1 MSEIIE
7 IKNLLGK
14 TLVGD
19 FYCAKNNN
27 KDKVVLLVHGFMA
40 GRRWNGRL
48 TKIAEELVE
57 NNINVYSF
65 DLSGYGES
73 DDENISISSGIL
85 DVRCILSYIRFQ
97 KFSKI
102 GLLGHSLGGIISL
115 EQSLDKVNSLCLL
128 APVTNKINYNFES
141 RFGKPVMDSMRK
153 NGFFDFKGSVSK
165 GYREFFRVSLKIE
178 EERINIISKEVLVD
192 CKVPTL
198 IIHGD
203 CDDMI
208 PVSDSENAIKFL
220 SSESR
225 LDIISGEGHLF
236 DSSLDKV
243 SLKVSDWFKE
253 TL

>member
-1 MSEIIE
+1 MVEVIE

-19 FYCAKNNN
+19 FYCAKDEN

-40 GRRWNGRL
+40 GRKWNGRFV
-48 TKIAEELVE
+48 KIAEELAK

-65 DLSGYGES
+65 DLSGCGDS

-97 KFSKI
+97 KYSKI

-115 EQSLDKVNSLCLL
+115 EQSLEKVNSLCLL
-128 APVTNKINYNFES
+128 APVTNKIEYSFDE
-141 RFGKPVMDSMRK
+141 RFGKLVMNKMR
-153 NGFFDFKGSVSK
+153 NDGFFDFKGSVSK
-165 GYREFFRVSLKIE
+165 GYREFFRVSSKIE
-178 EERINIISKEVLVD
+178 EERSSIVPEEVLGD

-203 CDDMI
+203 KDDMI
-208 PVSDSENAIKFL
+208 PVSDSENAMKFL

-225 LDIISGEGHLF
+225 LEIISGEGHLF
-236 DSSLDKV
+236 DLNLEKV
-243 SLKVSDWFKE
+243 SLKVSEWFNE